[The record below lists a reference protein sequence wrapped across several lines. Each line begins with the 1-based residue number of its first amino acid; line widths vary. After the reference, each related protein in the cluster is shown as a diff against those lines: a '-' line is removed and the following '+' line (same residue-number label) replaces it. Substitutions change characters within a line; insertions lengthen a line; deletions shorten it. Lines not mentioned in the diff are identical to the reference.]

1 MSKGGTQPLIKNLGS
16 RFRGN
21 DECGEKVAMR
31 TILLLSAAFLIAAAP
46 PAKPKTPSE
55 IVAEA
60 PAAAWRDIRPNDL
73 LVMDLR
79 NGGRV
84 VIQLA
89 PQFAPVHVANV
100 RALAK
105 GGWWSGSAIY
115 RVQDNYVV
123 QWGNNESTKP
133 LPVGVVAKPPAEY
146 HRRLKGLA
154 VRPLG
159 FTDPYAPS
167 AGFAGGW
174 PIGYDPRAGTANLA
188 HCYGYVGVGRDLSPD
203 TGTGGELY
211 AVIGHAP
218 RHLDRNIAVVGRVIE
233 GIERMSSLP
242 RGTEALGFYKNESM
256 HVPISSIRIASE
268 IPDAGRPAYQY
279 MDTASA
285 TFGAYVRAR
294 ANRQDDFFIRPAGG
308 VDLCNAAVPVRKKPA
323 S

>member
-1 MSKGGTQPLIKNLGS
+1 
-16 RFRGN
+16 
-21 DECGEKVAMR
+21 MR
-31 TILLLSAAFLIAAAP
+31 SLLLVSAALLMAAAP
-46 PAKPKTPSE
+46 PSKQKTPSE

-60 PAAAWRDIRPNDL
+60 PASAWRDINPDNL

-79 NGGRV
+79 NGARV

-89 PQFAPVHVANV
+89 PDFAPVHVANI

-133 LPVGVVAKPPAEY
+133 LPTGVVAKPPAEY
-146 HRRLKGLA
+146 HRSLRGLA
-154 VRPLG
+154 VRSLG
-159 FTDPYAPS
+159 YPDDYAPR

-174 PIGYDPRAGTANLA
+174 PIGYDVKAGTANLT

-233 GIERMSSLP
+233 GIDRLSSLP
-242 RGTEALGFYKNESM
+242 RGTEALGFYKDESL
-256 HVPISSIRIASE
+256 HVPISAVRLGSE
-268 IPDAGRPAYQY
+268 IPAGERPAYQY
-279 MDTASA
+279 MDTRSA
-285 TFGAYVRAR
+285 TFGAYVKAR
-294 ANRQDDFFIRPAGG
+294 ANRKDDFFIRPAGG

-323 S
+323 

>member
-1 MSKGGTQPLIKNLGS
+1 
-16 RFRGN
+16 
-21 DECGEKVAMR
+21 MR
-31 TILLLSAAFLIAAAP
+31 NLLLISAALLIAAAP

-60 PAAAWRDIRPNDL
+60 PAAAWSDIPADDL
-73 LVMDLR
+73 LVMNLR
-79 NGGRV
+79 NGAQV

-89 PQFAPVHVANV
+89 PSFAPVHVANI

-105 GGWWSGSAIY
+105 GGWWSGAAIY

-133 LPVGVVAKPPAEY
+133 LPAGVVAKPPAEY
-146 HRRLKGLA
+146 HRALKGLA

-159 FTDPYAPS
+159 FADVYAPS
-167 AGFAGGW
+167 AGFAAGW
-174 PIGYDPRAGTANLA
+174 PIGYDPKAGTANLA

-233 GIERMSSLP
+233 GIERLSPLP
-242 RGTEALGFYKNESM
+242 RGTEALGFYKDESM
-256 HVPISSIRIASE
+256 HVPIAMVRMASE
-268 IPDAGRPAYQY
+268 IPAAGRPAYQH
-279 MDTASA
+279 MDTQSAS
-285 TFGAYVRAR
+285 FGAYVKAR
-294 ANRQDDFFIRPAGG
+294 ANRKDDFFIRPAGG
-308 VDLCNAAVPVRKKPA
+308 VDLCNASVPVRKKPA
-323 S
+323 